1 MTHASTGT
9 PTPRPPDRA
18 TRWQDPAN
26 LIIAIWF
33 FISPWVLAF
42 GYTTAAAGT
51 PTIASWNAWV
61 LSVLMFLAAL
71 TAMGRRSVAGQE
83 WFNLILGVWVFV
95 APWVL
100 GFAARASDAAWDH
113 WIVGALVFLV
123 SASALMSPHGAQRAD
138 VHAPMQR

>member
-1 MTHASTGT
+1 MTYAN
-9 PTPRPPDRA
+9 TPRPPDRA

-51 PTIASWNAWV
+51 PTVAAWNAWI
-61 LSVLMFLAAL
+61 LSVLVFLVAL
-71 TAMGRRSVAGQE
+71 TAMGRRAVNGQE
-83 WFNLILGVWVFV
+83 WFNLVLGVWIFI

-100 GFAARASDAAWDH
+100 GFVGAPDAAWDH

-123 SASALMSPHGAQRAD
+123 SASAIWGPRGVERAD
-138 VHAPMQR
+138 VHAPVRR

>member
-1 MTHASTGT
+1 MTYANTG
-9 PTPRPPDRA
+9 TPRPPDRA
-18 TRWQDPAN
+18 TRWQDPVN

-42 GYTTAAAGT
+42 GYTATAAGT
-51 PTIASWNAWV
+51 PTIAAWNTWV
-61 LSVLMFLAAL
+61 LSVLVFLVAL
-71 TAMGRRSVAGQE
+71 TAMGRRYVRGQE
-83 WFNLILGVWVFV
+83 WFNLILGVWIFV

-123 SASALMSPHGAQRAD
+123 SASALTSPRGAERAD
-138 VHAPMQR
+138 VHAPLHR